1 MSEVSFTSKYD
12 KKLKER
18 LIKKEIKELTELFT
32 NIDNDQRNYI
42 NRLINQVAFMSVTL
56 QELQE
61 ILNNDGSVELFVNG
75 AQKMLREHPAAKLY
89 NTTIKNYS
97 ALIKQLSDLTPTSDE
112 DDPLSD
118 YLKRKAENV

>member
-1 MSEVSFTSKYD
+1 MEEVKLPNKYD
-12 KKLKER
+12 KKFKEK

-32 NIDNDQRNYI
+32 NIDEEQRNYV

-61 ILNNDGSVELFVNG
+61 ILNSDGSVELFING
-75 AQKMLREHPAAKLY
+75 TQKMLREHPAAKIY

-97 ALIKQLSDLTPTSDE
+97 ALIKQLSDVTPSSGN
-112 DDPLSD
+112 DPLAY
-118 YLKRKAENV
+118 YLKRKADKS